1 MQHKS
6 ACKFRN
12 FLIAAL
18 ALAGFAGGAATA
30 EAGGVKYQ
38 DGDKWVE
45 LGGRIQLQYH
55 HMDPDDGEET
65 DEIFFRR
72 LRPYIEGSIHPDWY
86 GKFQFDLGKAEDGN
100 EVAIKDAYL
109 AYTGFKNVTIKL
121 GNAYTQFSREALTS
135 SKRQQLVE
143 RTFVGDHNYG
153 TPDRNAGLHV
163 SGHMMDKKLVLSV
176 DAAQADI
183 DPDVDKLDFDTPVN
197 ANSDFNQGYLVNGR
211 VDFHPFGYLKFA
223 QGNFDQDDLKAT
235 VSLAAFTW
243 GNDDDNNT
251 YTDETTGLT
260 TSMSKVDVDSVTG
273 FEVSGAFR
281 YMGVSVDAEYNLFN
295 AETVDDSFTGGIY
308 EDGETD
314 LENWAVEGGYMFP
327 NDMFEIVAGYQVQ
340 DADNYEEEWTR
351 TSFGAN
357 CFITRNH
364 DIKLQA
370 TYRTGENLDGA
381 DGADEDEIFVQ
392 AQYVF

>member
-1 MQHKS
+1 MQHTS
-6 ACKFRN
+6 ARKLRN

-18 ALAGFAGGAATA
+18 ALAGLAGGAATA

-65 DEIFFRR
+65 DELFFRR

-86 GKFQFDLGKAEDGN
+86 GKFQFDLGKAEDDN

-109 AYTGFKNVTIKL
+109 AYKGFKNVTIKL

-153 TPDRNAGLHV
+153 TPDRNLGLHV
-163 SGHMMDKKLVLSV
+163 TANAMDKKLVFGF
-176 DAAQADI
+176 DAAQASI
-183 DPDVDKLDFDTPVN
+183 DPDNDKLDFDTW
-197 ANSDFNQGYLVNGR
+197 ANRNDDFITGYLVNGR
-211 VDFHPFGYLKFA
+211 VDFHPFGYLKMA

-235 VSLAAFTW
+235 VSLAAFNW
-243 GNDDDNNT
+243 DNDDD
-251 YTDETTGLT
+251 YDTDE
-260 TSMSKVDVDSVTG
+260 VDADEVVDSVTG

-295 AETVDDSFTGGIY
+295 AELKDDTVTSGIY

-340 DADNYEEEWTR
+340 DADNYMEEWTR

-357 CFITRNH
+357 CFVTRNH

-370 TYRTGENLDGA
+370 TYRIGENLDGIE
-381 DGADEDEIFVQ
+381 DADEDEIFVQ